1 MTAPVRVRPAV
12 RADMPR
18 IWQLLRGLAEYERWE
33 EYVTGTPERLEALLF
48 DEPAR
53 CEALVAERAP
63 EDGASG
69 AGPRSIGYALFYPT
83 ISSFRTRTRL
93 WLEDLF
99 VDPTERGGGIGRA
112 LLTALARLAVDRG
125 HAQIQ
130 WHVLDW
136 NAPSIA
142 FYERLGAV
150 RWATDVHTYAL
161 TEDTLRALAAGN
173 D

>member
-1 MTAPVRVRPAV
+1 MSASVRVRPAV

-53 CEALVAERAP
+53 CEALVAEQ
-63 EDGASG
+63 EGA
-69 AGPRSIGYALFYPT
+69 ILGYALFYPT

-99 VDPTERGGGIGRA
+99 VDPAERGGGIGRA
-112 LLTALARLAVDRG
+112 LLAALARLAVERG

-150 RWATDVHTYAL
+150 RWATDVYTYAL
-161 TEDTLRALAAGN
+161 TEDALRALAAGN

>member
-1 MTAPVRVRPAV
+1 MSAPVRVRPAV

-53 CEALVAERAP
+53 GEALVAERAQY
-63 EDGASG
+63 GA
-69 AGPRSIGYALFYPT
+69 AGGTELAIVGYALFYPT
-83 ISSFRTRTRL
+83 LSSFRTQTRL

-99 VDPTERGGGIGRA
+99 VDPAERGGGVGRA
-112 LLTALARLAVDRG
+112 LLASLARLALERG
-125 HAQIQ
+125 HTQIQ

-150 RWATDVHTYAL
+150 RWATDVYTYAFP
-161 TEDTLRALAAGN
+161 EDALRALAAGN